1 VTDTP
6 FAALFDRR
14 KDGKIGRHHCLE
26 PRRLVVTR
34 LHAAAIVIALFGLTQ
49 TASADPKG
57 TWLTENGRSR
67 VKIDDC
73 GGALCGTIV
82 WLKEPND
89 PETGKPKTDK
99 NNTDA
104 GKRSRPLVGLPIVLS
119 MKPNGASKWSGQVY
133 SPEEGKV
140 FSGNLMEQGPNA
152 VRLEGCAMGGLIC
165 KGQNWTRTQ

>member
-1 VTDTP
+1 MNIMRV
-6 FAALFDRR
+6 
-14 KDGKIGRHHCLE
+14 
-26 PRRLVVTR
+26 
-34 LHAAAIVIALFGLTQ
+34 AAIALAVLGLCD
-49 TASADPKG
+49 AACADPVG
-57 TWLTENGRSR
+57 TWLTEGGRSHVR
-67 VKIDDC
+67 IAAC

-99 NNTDA
+99 NNADA
-104 GKRSRPLVGLPIVLS
+104 GKRGRPLIGVPIVIS
-119 MKPNGASKWSGQVY
+119 MKPNGANKWSGEVY

-140 FSGNLMEQGPNA
+140 FSGNLTEQGPNS